1 MNIINQCQ
9 KQKTV
14 VNAILVSINQE
25 VNTLLVKE
33 LKREVKERK

>member
-1 MNIINQCQ
+1 MNIINQ
-9 KQKTV
+9 KTA

-25 VNTLLVKE
+25 VNTLLAKE